1 MSRPATGM
9 SMMLSLS
16 FRKPFASRLPIHRL
30 SLITCFTRSR
40 VPGVTSGR
48 LFKTRKTVGIESQL
62 SLQCLQLYQTSKMF
76 DFFSEN
82 FQLFCNGIYLY
93 YSRKHFICQGDCGG
107 GSVSISKLR
116 RCVCADEAASVQ
128 PCWNR
133 ASKTPPDLAGK
144 PEGKNSMVGQKADAS
159 YGSRGVDR
167 KTRPIGLKLDCL
179 NPSRPG

>member
-1 MSRPATGM
+1 MIP
-9 SMMLSLS
+9 
-16 FRKPFASRLPIHRL
+16 
-30 SLITCFTRSR
+30 
-40 VPGVTSGR
+40 
-48 LFKTRKTVGIESQL
+48 
-62 SLQCLQLYQTSKMF
+62 CLKCSA
-76 DFFSEN
+76 
-82 FQLFCNGIYLY
+82 FCNGIYLY

-107 GSVSISKLR
+107 GSVSISKPR

-144 PEGKNSMVGQKADAS
+144 LKGKNSMVGQKADAS

-179 NPSRPG
+179 NRAPHHQESDPPRRGERYGRKTSGSSNSPDGESLKGQEPVGNTRSAPKTLRAWTCKTRMSR